1 MIEALWITQ
10 TGVLQERAR
19 STMTMWVVALL
30 YASICRVY
38 TLDGREYV
46 PERVAYNKQRH
57 VLLVRTAQ
65 DIVCLCLDHVTIDD
79 DDLFLAERLLSYL
92 VVS

>member
-1 MIEALWITQ
+1 MIEALWIMQ

-19 STMTMWVVALL
+19 STMAMWVVALL
-30 YASICRVY
+30 YASIYRVY

-46 PERVAYNKQRH
+46 PERVAYNKTTRPPCPH
-57 VLLVRTAQ
+57 RSGHR
-65 DIVCLCLDHVTIDD
+65 CLCLDHVTIDD
-79 DDLFLAERLLSYL
+79 DDLFLVERLLSYL